1 MTTAPLIPNPSPAR
15 GEGGRHHGR
24 LRFANRPYLLILLQ
38 LAWLGW
44 LLTFPVALD
53 SDDALNFAH
62 GVTRFSVLEFSP
74 HFPGYPAFIWLARLI
89 NLAVDDPARAVQ
101 WASLLG
107 SSLLAPLAALLAV
120 KLWQR
125 PSLLAPVWL
134 LVLALPLTPT
144 LALSG
149 LSDGPALAAWL
160 GSLLALQQRR
170 FALAGL
176 LLGLMLALRPSY
188 FVLALQPLWLGLAQ
202 QGNRVRFVLPI
213 ALVGLTSLLFVW
225 QADGWAYFSEGQR
238 FTDGHFT
245 LWGNTAAAHGDRL
258 LSWANTFNSQLTP
271 LWPLLMGALLIQPL
285 WQRSKDHNA
294 TPSVLWTIYWLALL
308 LWTLFGQNPD
318 NPRHLAPITL
328 LGIVL
333 LAGWLPR
340 RGEGLVTVAG
350 LLLLGATFTL
360 PHPPAMV
367 QAARLAEKSCP
378 ALVTQWG
385 VRLLRETTA
394 LPVTDGWYKGDA
406 ALALSQ
412 GACRLSRRPIA
423 ASEMSTVVRQHW
435 FAPRFAA
442 EPSLWLAIPS
452 LQTIQEK
459 VTKNIE
465 RAQKSAKATKKEGNN
480 SGTLTAHP

>member
-1 MTTAPLIPNPSPAR
+1 MRGKARSRRWASPCSITIW
-15 GEGGRHHGR
+15 
-24 LRFANRPYLLILLQ
+24 LLALLQ
-38 LAWLGW
+38 LAWLCW
-44 LLTFPVALD
+44 LLAFPVALD

-120 KLWQR
+120 RLWQR
-125 PSLLAPVWL
+125 PGLLAPVWL

-144 LALSG
+144 LALSC

-160 GSLLALQQRR
+160 GALLALQQRR
-170 FALAGL
+170 IALAGL
-176 LLGLMLALRPSY
+176 LLGLLLALRPSY
-188 FVLALQPLWLGLAQ
+188 FVLTLLPLWLGMAQ
-202 QGNRVRFVLPI
+202 QGTRFKFVLPI
-213 ALVGLTSLLFVW
+213 ALVGLISLLFVW
-225 QADGWAYFSEGQR
+225 QADGWAYFSEGRR

-258 LSWANTFNSQLTP
+258 LSWASTFNEQLTP
-271 LWPLLMGALLIQPL
+271 LWPLAVAALLVLPL

-294 TPSVLWTIYWLALL
+294 ALSPFWTLYWLALL

-318 NPRHLAPITL
+318 NPRHLAPVTL
-328 LGIVL
+328 LGIML

-340 RGEGLVTVAG
+340 RTEGLTVVAG
-350 LLLLGATFTL
+350 LLLLGATLTL
-360 PHPPAMV
+360 PRPPAMV

-394 LPVTDGWYKGDA
+394 LAVTDGWYKGDA
-406 ALALSQ
+406 SLALKQ
-412 GACRLSRRPIA
+412 EACRLSRRPIA
-423 ASEMSTVVRQHW
+423 ASEMPTAVRQHW

-442 EPSLWLAIPS
+442 EPGLWLAIPS
-452 LQTIQEK
+452 P
-459 VTKNIE
+459 VTGVSPMTNNIK
-465 RAQKSAKATKKEGNN
+465 RAQNAPK
-480 SGTLTAHP
+480 

>member
-1 MTTAPLIPNPSPAR
+1 MKTAPLIPAPSPAR
-15 GEGGRHHGR
+15 GEGGCHYGR

-38 LAWLGW
+38 GVWLCW
-44 LLTFPVALD
+44 LLAFPVALD

-62 GVTRFSVLEFSP
+62 GMVRFSVLEFSP

-107 SSLLAPLAALLAV
+107 SSLLAPLAAGLAV
-120 KLWQR
+120 RLWQR

-160 GSLLALQQRR
+160 GALLALLHRKIT
-170 FALAGL
+170 LAGL

-188 FVLALQPLWLGLAQ
+188 LVLALLPLWLGMAHKGERLK
-202 QGNRVRFVLPI
+202 FLLPI
-213 ALVGLTSLLFVW
+213 TLVGLACLLFVW
-225 QADGWAYFSEGQR
+225 QADGWAYFAEGRR

-245 LWGNTAAAHGDRL
+245 LWGNTASAHGDRL
-258 LSWANTFNSQLTP
+258 LSWARTFSDQLTP
-271 LWPLLMGALLIQPL
+271 FWPLPMGALLVLPL
-285 WQRSKDHNA
+285 WQRARQQQTMS
-294 TPSVLWTIYWLALL
+294 SLWTLYWLALL

-333 LAGWLPR
+333 LAGRLPQW
-340 RGEGLVTVAG
+340 GERPAMLGA
-350 LLLLGATFTL
+350 LLLLATILT
-360 PHPPAMV
+360 PPAPPAMV
-367 QAARLAEKSCP
+367 QAARLAEQACP

-385 VRLLRETTA
+385 VRLLRETTP
-394 LPVTDGWYKGDA
+394 LPVTDGWYQGDA
-406 ALALSQ
+406 ALALTQ

-423 ASEMSTVVRQHW
+423 QNEMPLPHQTHW
-435 FAPRFAA
+435 FAPRFGA
-442 EPSLWLAIPS
+442 EPGLWLAIP
-452 LQTIQEK
+452 
-459 VTKNIE
+459 
-465 RAQKSAKATKKEGNN
+465 R
-480 SGTLTAHP
+480 

>member
-1 MTTAPLIPNPSPAR
+1 MLA
-15 GEGGRHHGR
+15 
-24 LRFANRPYLLILLQ
+24 LLQ

-62 GVTRFSVLEFSP
+62 GVVRFSVLEFSP

-89 NLAVDDPARAVQ
+89 NLAVDEPARAVQ

-107 SSLLAPLAALLAV
+107 SSLLAPLAAFLAAR
-120 KLWQR
+120 LWQR

-160 GSLLALQQRR
+160 GALLALQQRKI
-170 FALAGL
+170 ALAGL

-188 FVLALQPLWLGLAQ
+188 FVLALLPLWLGMAQ
-202 QGNRVRFVLPI
+202 QGTRVRFVLPI
-213 ALVGLTSLLFVW
+213 ALVGLACLLFVW
-225 QADGWAYFSEGQR
+225 QADGWAYFSEGRR

-258 LSWANTFNSQLTP
+258 LSWARTLNDQLTP
-271 LWPLLMGALLIQPL
+271 LWPLLMGALLVLPL

-294 TPSVLWTIYWLALL
+294 TPSVLWTLYWLALL
-308 LWTLFGQNPD
+308 LWTLVGQNPD

-328 LGIVL
+328 LGLVL

-340 RGEGLVTVAG
+340 RGELPAMLGA
-350 LLLLGATFTL
+350 LLLLLSTL
-360 PHPPAMV
+360 TPPVAPAMTR
-367 QAARLAEKSCP
+367 AARLAEQTCP

-385 VRLLRETTA
+385 VRLLRETTT
-394 LPVTDGWYKGDA
+394 LPVTDGWYRGDA
-406 ALALSQ
+406 ALALTQ
-412 GACRLSRRPIA
+412 GACRLSRRPLGA
-423 ASEMSTVVRQHW
+423 EALPGPYDTLW
-435 FAPRFAA
+435 FAPRFHA
-442 EPSLWLAIPS
+442 EPGLWLALP
-452 LQTIQEK
+452 
-459 VTKNIE
+459 
-465 RAQKSAKATKKEGNN
+465 R
-480 SGTLTAHP
+480 

>member
-1 MTTAPLIPNPSPAR
+1 MLPIRALATRRRISRQLW
-15 GEGGRHHGR
+15 
-24 LRFANRPYLLILLQ
+24 LLILLQ
-38 LAWLGW
+38 GVWMGW
-44 LLTFPVALD
+44 LFAFPIALD

-89 NLAVDDPARAVQ
+89 NLLVDDPARAVQ

-107 SSLLAPLAALLAV
+107 TSLLAPLAALLAV
-120 KLWQR
+120 RLWHR
-125 PSLLAPVWL
+125 PALLTPIWL

-160 GSLLALQQRR
+160 GALLALQQRR
-170 FALAGL
+170 MALAGL
-176 LLGLMLALRPSY
+176 LVGLLLALRPSY
-188 FVLALQPLWLGLAQ
+188 FVLALLPLWLGMAQ
-202 QGNRVRFVLPI
+202 KGTRVRFVLPI
-213 ALVGLTSLLFVW
+213 ALVGLISLLFVW
-225 QADGWAYFSEGQR
+225 QADGWTYFSEGRR

-258 LSWANTFNSQLTP
+258 LSWARTFNDQLTP
-271 LWPLLMGALLIQPL
+271 LWPLAVGALLVLPRAKGQATALSPL
-285 WQRSKDHNA
+285 W
-294 TPSVLWTIYWLALL
+294 TLYWLVLL

-340 RGEGLVTVAG
+340 RGDMLTTLLAA
-350 LLLLGATFTL
+350 LLLLCVTL
-360 PHPPAMV
+360 TPPALPAMV
-367 QAARLAEKSCP
+367 QAARVAEKACP

-385 VRLLRETTA
+385 VRLLRETTPLA
-394 LPVTDGWYKGDA
+394 VTDGWYRGDA
-406 ALALSQ
+406 RLALAQ

-423 ASEMSTVVRQHW
+423 TGDMPTPNQLYW
-435 FAPRFAA
+435 FSPRFHA
-442 EPSLWLAIPS
+442 EPGIWLGIP
-452 LQTIQEK
+452 
-459 VTKNIE
+459 
-465 RAQKSAKATKKEGNN
+465 AYFY
-480 SGTLTAHP
+480 P

>member
-1 MTTAPLIPNPSPAR
+1 MLA
-15 GEGGRHHGR
+15 
-24 LRFANRPYLLILLQ
+24 LLQ

-107 SSLLAPLAALLAV
+107 SSLLAPLAAFLAAR
-120 KLWQR
+120 LWQR
-125 PSLLAPVWL
+125 PSLLTPVWL

-160 GSLLALQQRR
+160 GALLALQQRKI
-170 FALAGL
+170 ALAGL

-188 FVLALQPLWLGLAQ
+188 FVLALLPLWLGMAQ

-213 ALVGLTSLLFVW
+213 ALVGLACLLFVW
-225 QADGWAYFSEGQR
+225 QADGWAYFAEGRR

-258 LSWANTFNSQLTP
+258 LSWANTFNDQLTP
-271 LWPLLMGALLIQPL
+271 LWPLLMGALLILPL
-285 WQRSKDHNA
+285 WQRSKDHNPA
-294 TPSVLWTIYWLALL
+294 PSVLWPLYWLVLL
-308 LWTLFGQNPD
+308 LWTLVGQNPD

-328 LGIVL
+328 LGLVL

-340 RGEGLVTVAG
+340 RGVGLVALAG
-350 LLLLGATFTL
+350 LLLLCTL
-360 PHPPAMV
+360 TPPRPSAMV
-367 QAARLAEKSCP
+367 QAARVAEKNCP

-385 VRLLRETTA
+385 VRLLRETTT
-394 LPVTDGWYKGDA
+394 LPVTDGWYRGDA
-406 ALALSQ
+406 ALALTQ
-412 GACRLSRRPIA
+412 GACRLSRRPLGA
-423 ASEMSTVVRQHW
+423 EALPGPYDTLW
-435 FAPRFAA
+435 FAPRFHA
-442 EPSLWLAIPS
+442 EPGLWLALP
-452 LQTIQEK
+452 
-459 VTKNIE
+459 
-465 RAQKSAKATKKEGNN
+465 R
-480 SGTLTAHP
+480 

>member
-1 MTTAPLIPNPSPAR
+1 MW
-15 GEGGRHHGR
+15 
-24 LRFANRPYLLILLQ
+24 LLALLQ

-62 GVTRFSVLEFSP
+62 GVVRFSVLEFSP

-89 NLAVDDPARAVQ
+89 NLAVDEPARAVQ

-107 SSLLAPLAALLAV
+107 SSLLAPLAAFLAAR
-120 KLWQR
+120 LWQR

-160 GSLLALQQRR
+160 GALLALQQRKI
-170 FALAGL
+170 ALAGL

-188 FVLALQPLWLGLAQ
+188 FVLALLPLWLGMAQ
-202 QGNRVRFVLPI
+202 QGTRVRFVLPI
-213 ALVGLTSLLFVW
+213 ALVGLACLLFVW
-225 QADGWAYFSEGQR
+225 QADGWAYFSEGRR

-258 LSWANTFNSQLTP
+258 LSWARTLNDQLTP
-271 LWPLLMGALLIQPL
+271 LWPLLMGALLVLPL

-294 TPSVLWTIYWLALL
+294 TPSVLWTLYWLALL
-308 LWTLFGQNPD
+308 LWTLVGQNPD

-328 LGIVL
+328 LGLVL

-340 RGEGLVTVAG
+340 RGELPAMLGA
-350 LLLLGATFTL
+350 LLLLLSTL
-360 PHPPAMV
+360 TPPVAPAMTR
-367 QAARLAEKSCP
+367 AARLAEQTCP

-385 VRLLRETTA
+385 VRLLRETTT
-394 LPVTDGWYKGDA
+394 LPVTDGWYRGDA
-406 ALALSQ
+406 ALALTQ
-412 GACRLSRRPIA
+412 GACRLSRRPLGA
-423 ASEMSTVVRQHW
+423 EALPGPYDTLW
-435 FAPRFAA
+435 FAPRFHA
-442 EPSLWLAIPS
+442 EPGLWLALP
-452 LQTIQEK
+452 
-459 VTKNIE
+459 
-465 RAQKSAKATKKEGNN
+465 R
-480 SGTLTAHP
+480 

>member
-1 MTTAPLIPNPSPAR
+1 MTTAPLIPDPSPTR

-44 LLTFPVALD
+44 LLAFPVALD

-89 NLAVDDPARAVQ
+89 NLLVDDPARAVQ

-107 SSLLAPLAALLAV
+107 SSLLAPLAASLAV
-120 KLWQR
+120 RLWQR

-160 GSLLALQQRR
+160 GALLALQQRKI
-170 FALAGL
+170 ALAGL

-188 FVLALQPLWLGLAQ
+188 FVLALLPLWLGMAQ
-202 QGNRVRFVLPI
+202 KSQRLNFLLPI
-213 ALVGLTSLLFVW
+213 VLVGLACLLFVW
-225 QADGWAYFSEGQR
+225 QADGWAYFSEGRR

-258 LSWANTFNSQLTP
+258 LSWANTFNEQLTL
-271 LWPLLMGALLIQPL
+271 LWPLAVGGLLVQPL
-285 WQRSKDHNA
+285 WQRCKGHAAALSP
-294 TPSVLWTIYWLALL
+294 TWSLYWLALL

-318 NPRHLAPITL
+318 NPRHLAPLTL
-328 LGIVL
+328 LGLVL
-333 LAGWLPR
+333 LAGRLPH
-340 RGEGLVTVAG
+340 RGETLAVLAA
-350 LLLLGATFTL
+350 LLLLGSTL
-360 PHPPAMV
+360 TSPRPPAMV
-367 QAARLAEKSCP
+367 QAATLAEQRCS

-385 VRLLRETTA
+385 VKLLRETTR
-394 LPVTDGWYKGDA
+394 LPITDGWYGGDA
-406 ALALSQ
+406 RLVLTQ
-412 GACRLSRRPIA
+412 GACRLSRRPID
-423 ASEMSTVVRQHW
+423 ASSLPAPYRQWW
-435 FAPRFAA
+435 FAPRFRA
-442 EPSLWLAIPS
+442 EPGLWLAIPDW
-452 LQTIQEK
+452 Q
-459 VTKNIE
+459 
-465 RAQKSAKATKKEGNN
+465 ADAG
-480 SGTLTAHP
+480 P

>member
-1 MTTAPLIPNPSPAR
+1 MTTAPLIPSPSPAR
-15 GEGGRHHGR
+15 GEGGRRHGR
-24 LRFANRPYLLILLQ
+24 LRFANRLYLLALLQ
-38 LAWLGW
+38 LTWLCW

-62 GVTRFSVLEFSP
+62 GVVRFSVLEFSP
-74 HFPGYPAFIWLARLI
+74 HFPGYPAFIWLTRLI
-89 NLAVDDPARAVQ
+89 NLVVDDPARAVQ

-107 SSLLAPLAALLAV
+107 SSLLAPLAAFLAV
-120 KLWQR
+120 RLWQR
-125 PSLLAPVWL
+125 PSLLVPVWL

-160 GSLLALQQRR
+160 AALLALLHRKA
-170 FALAGL
+170 ALAGL

-188 FVLALQPLWLGLAQ
+188 FVLALLPLWLGMAQ
-202 QGNRVRFVLPI
+202 KGTRVRFVLPI
-213 ALVGLTSLLFVW
+213 ALVGLACLLFVW
-225 QADGWAYFSEGQR
+225 QADGWAYFAEGRR

-258 LSWANTFNSQLTP
+258 LSWANTFNDQLTP
-271 LWPLLMGALLIQPL
+271 LWPLLMGALLVLPL

-294 TPSVLWTIYWLALL
+294 APTVLWPLYWLVLL

-328 LGIVL
+328 LGLVL

-340 RGEGLVTVAG
+340 RGVGLVALAG
-350 LLLLGATFTL
+350 LLLLAVTL
-360 PHPPAMV
+360 TPARPSAMV
-367 QAARLAEKSCP
+367 QAARVAEKNCP

-394 LPVTDGWYKGDA
+394 LPVTDGWYRGDT
-406 ALALSQ
+406 ALALTQ
-412 GACRLSRRPIA
+412 GACRLSRRPLGA
-423 ASEMSTVVRQHW
+423 EALPGPYDTLW
-435 FAPRFAA
+435 FAPRFHA
-442 EPSLWLAIPS
+442 EPGLWLALP
-452 LQTIQEK
+452 
-459 VTKNIE
+459 
-465 RAQKSAKATKKEGNN
+465 R
-480 SGTLTAHP
+480 

>member
-1 MTTAPLIPNPSPAR
+1 MTTAPLIPSPSPAR
-15 GEGGRHHGR
+15 GEGGRRHAR
-24 LRFANRPYLLILLQ
+24 LRFANRLYLLALLQ

-62 GVTRFSVLEFSP
+62 GVVRFSVLEFSP

-89 NLAVDDPARAVQ
+89 NLAVDEPARAVQ

-107 SSLLAPLAALLAV
+107 SSLLAPLAAFLAAR
-120 KLWQR
+120 LWQR

-160 GSLLALQQRR
+160 AALLALLHRKA
-170 FALAGL
+170 ALAGL

-188 FVLALQPLWLGLAQ
+188 FVLALLPLWLGMAQ
-202 QGNRVRFVLPI
+202 KGARVRFVLPI
-213 ALVGLTSLLFVW
+213 ALVGLACLLFVW
-225 QADGWAYFSEGQR
+225 QADGWAYFSEGRR

-245 LWGNTAAAHGDRL
+245 LWGNTAATHGDRL
-258 LSWANTFNSQLTP
+258 QSWANTFNDQLTP
-271 LWPLLMGALLIQPL
+271 LWPLLMGALLILPL

-294 TPSVLWTIYWLALL
+294 TPSVLWPLYWLVLL

-340 RGEGLVTVAG
+340 RGELPVMLGA
-350 LLLLGATFTL
+350 LLLLLCTL
-360 PHPPAMV
+360 TPPVAPAMTR
-367 QAARLAEKSCP
+367 AARLAEQTCP

-385 VRLLRETTA
+385 VRLLRETTT
-394 LPVTDGWYKGDA
+394 LPVTDGWYRGDA
-406 ALALSQ
+406 ALALTQ
-412 GACRLSRRPIA
+412 GACRLSRRPLGA
-423 ASEMSTVVRQHW
+423 EALPGPYDTLW
-435 FAPRFAA
+435 FAPRFHA
-442 EPSLWLAIPS
+442 EPGLWLALP
-452 LQTIQEK
+452 
-459 VTKNIE
+459 
-465 RAQKSAKATKKEGNN
+465 R
-480 SGTLTAHP
+480 

>member
-1 MTTAPLIPNPSPAR
+1 MMTPPLIPNPSPAR
-15 GEGGRHHGR
+15 GEGERHHGR
-24 LRFANRPYLLILLQ
+24 LRFANRLYLLALLQ

-62 GVTRFSVLEFSP
+62 GVVRFSVLEFSP

-89 NLAVDDPARAVQ
+89 NLAVDEPARAVQ

-107 SSLLAPLAALLAV
+107 SSLLAPLAAFLAV
-120 KLWQR
+120 RLWQR

-160 GSLLALQQRR
+160 GTLLALQQRKI
-170 FALAGL
+170 ALAGL

-188 FVLALQPLWLGLAQ
+188 FVLALLPLWLGMAQ
-202 QGNRVRFVLPI
+202 QGTRVRFVLPI
-213 ALVGLTSLLFVW
+213 ALVGLAGLLFVW
-225 QADGWAYFSEGQR
+225 QADGWAYFSEGRR

-258 LSWANTFNSQLTP
+258 LSWTNTFNAQFTL
-271 LWPLLMGALLIQPL
+271 LWPLAVGGLLAQPL
-285 WQRSKDHNA
+285 WQRVKGHAALS
-294 TPSVLWTIYWLALL
+294 PVWSLYWLALL

-328 LGIVL
+328 LGLVL

-340 RGEGLVTVAG
+340 RGVGLVALAG
-350 LLLLGATFTL
+350 LLLLAVTL
-360 PHPPAMV
+360 TPARPSAMV
-367 QAARLAEKSCP
+367 QAARVAEKNCP

-394 LPVTDGWYKGDA
+394 LPVTDGWYRGDA
-406 ALALSQ
+406 ALALTQ
-412 GACRLSRRPIA
+412 GACRLSRRPLGA
-423 ASEMSTVVRQHW
+423 EALPGPYDTLW
-435 FAPRFAA
+435 FAPRFHA
-442 EPSLWLAIPS
+442 EPGLWLALP
-452 LQTIQEK
+452 
-459 VTKNIE
+459 
-465 RAQKSAKATKKEGNN
+465 R
-480 SGTLTAHP
+480 

>member
-1 MTTAPLIPNPSPAR
+1 M
-15 GEGGRHHGR
+15 
-24 LRFANRPYLLILLQ
+24 LILLQ

-62 GVTRFSVLEFSP
+62 GVVRFSVLEFSP

-107 SSLLAPLAALLAV
+107 SSLLAPLAAFLAV
-120 KLWQR
+120 RLWQR

-160 GSLLALQQRR
+160 GTLLALQQRKI
-170 FALAGL
+170 ALAGL

-188 FVLALQPLWLGLAQ
+188 FVLALLPLWLGLAQ

-213 ALVGLTSLLFVW
+213 ALVGLACLLFVW
-225 QADGWAYFSEGQR
+225 QADGWAYFAEGRR

-258 LSWANTFNSQLTP
+258 LSWANTFNDQLTP
-271 LWPLLMGALLIQPL
+271 LWSLLMGALLILPL

-294 TPSVLWTIYWLALL
+294 TPSVLWPLYWLALL

-328 LGIVL
+328 LGLVL

-340 RGEGLVTVAG
+340 RGVGLVALAG
-350 LLLLGATFTL
+350 LLLLAVTL
-360 PHPPAMV
+360 TPARPSAMV
-367 QAARLAEKSCP
+367 QAARVAEKNCP

-385 VRLLRETTA
+385 VRLLRETTT
-394 LPVTDGWYKGDA
+394 LPVTDGWYRGDA
-406 ALALSQ
+406 ALALTQ
-412 GACRLSRRPIA
+412 GACRLSRRPLGA
-423 ASEMSTVVRQHW
+423 EALPGPYDTLW
-435 FAPRFAA
+435 FAPRFHA
-442 EPSLWLAIPS
+442 EPGLWLALP
-452 LQTIQEK
+452 
-459 VTKNIE
+459 
-465 RAQKSAKATKKEGNN
+465 R
-480 SGTLTAHP
+480 

>member
-15 GEGGRHHGR
+15 GEGGRRHGR
-24 LRFANRPYLLILLQ
+24 LRFANRLYLLALLQ

-62 GVTRFSVLEFSP
+62 GVVRFSVLEFSP

-89 NLAVDDPARAVQ
+89 NLAVDEPARAVQ

-107 SSLLAPLAALLAV
+107 SSLLAPLAASLAV
-120 KLWQR
+120 RLWQR

-160 GSLLALQQRR
+160 GALLALQQRKI
-170 FALAGL
+170 ALAGL

-188 FVLALQPLWLGLAQ
+188 FVLALLPLWLGMAQ
-202 QGNRVRFVLPI
+202 KGARVRFVLPI
-213 ALVGLTSLLFVW
+213 ALVGLISLLFVW
-225 QADGWAYFSEGQR
+225 QADGWAYFSEGRR

-258 LSWANTFNSQLTP
+258 LSWANTFNDQLTP
-271 LWPLLMGALLIQPL
+271 LWPLLMGALLILPL

-294 TPSVLWTIYWLALL
+294 TPSVLWTLYWLVLL
-308 LWTLFGQNPD
+308 LWTLVGQNPD

-328 LGIVL
+328 LGLVL

-340 RGEGLVTVAG
+340 RGELPAMLGA
-350 LLLLGATFTL
+350 LLLLLSTL
-360 PHPPAMV
+360 TPPVAPAMTR
-367 QAARLAEKSCP
+367 AARLAEQTCP
-378 ALVTQWG
+378 GLVTQWG
-385 VRLLRETTA
+385 VRLLRETTT
-394 LPVTDGWYKGDA
+394 LPVTDGWYRGDA
-406 ALALSQ
+406 ALALTQ
-412 GACRLSRRPIA
+412 GACRLSRRPLGA
-423 ASEMSTVVRQHW
+423 EALPGPYDTLW
-435 FAPRFAA
+435 FSPRFHA
-442 EPSLWLAIPS
+442 EPGLWLALP
-452 LQTIQEK
+452 
-459 VTKNIE
+459 
-465 RAQKSAKATKKEGNN
+465 R
-480 SGTLTAHP
+480 

>member
-15 GEGGRHHGR
+15 GEGGRRHGR
-24 LRFANRPYLLILLQ
+24 LRFANRPYLLALLQ

-107 SSLLAPLAALLAV
+107 SSLLAPLAAFLAV
-120 KLWQR
+120 RLWQR

-160 GSLLALQQRR
+160 AALLALQHRKA
-170 FALAGL
+170 ALAGL

-188 FVLALQPLWLGLAQ
+188 FVLALLPLWLGMAQ
-202 QGNRVRFVLPI
+202 QGTRVRFVLPI
-213 ALVGLTSLLFVW
+213 ALVGLACLLFVW
-225 QADGWAYFSEGQR
+225 QADGWAYFSEGRR

-245 LWGNTAAAHGDRL
+245 LWGNTAAAHGDRP
-258 LSWANTFNSQLTP
+258 LSWANTFNDQLTP
-271 LWPLLMGALLIQPL
+271 LWPLLMGALLILPL
-285 WQRSKDHNA
+285 WQRSKDHNPA
-294 TPSVLWTIYWLALL
+294 PSVLWPLYWLVLL

-328 LGIVL
+328 LGLVL
-333 LAGWLPR
+333 LVGWLPR
-340 RGEGLVTVAG
+340 RGELPAMLGA
-350 LLLLGATFTL
+350 LLLLLCTL
-360 PHPPAMV
+360 TPPVAPAMTR
-367 QAARLAEKSCP
+367 AARLAEQTCP

-385 VRLLRETTA
+385 VRLLRETTT
-394 LPVTDGWYKGDA
+394 LPVTDGWYRGDA
-406 ALALSQ
+406 ALALTQ
-412 GACRLSRRPIA
+412 GACRLSRRPLGA
-423 ASEMSTVVRQHW
+423 EALPGPYDTLW
-435 FAPRFAA
+435 FAPRFHA
-442 EPSLWLAIPS
+442 EPGLWLALP
-452 LQTIQEK
+452 
-459 VTKNIE
+459 
-465 RAQKSAKATKKEGNN
+465 R
-480 SGTLTAHP
+480 

>member
-1 MTTAPLIPNPSPAR
+1 MTTAPLIPSPSPAR

-62 GVTRFSVLEFSP
+62 GVVRFSVLEFSP

-89 NLAVDDPARAVQ
+89 NLAVDEPARAVQ

-107 SSLLAPLAALLAV
+107 SSLLAPLAAFLAAR
-120 KLWQR
+120 LWQR

-160 GSLLALQQRR
+160 AALLALLHRKA
-170 FALAGL
+170 ALAGL
-176 LLGLMLALRPSY
+176 LLGFMLALRPSY
-188 FVLALQPLWLGLAQ
+188 FVLALLPLWLGMAQ
-202 QGNRVRFVLPI
+202 QGARVRFVLPI
-213 ALVGLTSLLFVW
+213 ALVGLACLLFVW
-225 QADGWAYFSEGQR
+225 QADGWAYFSEGRR

-258 LSWANTFNSQLTP
+258 LSWANTFNDQLTP
-271 LWPLLMGALLIQPL
+271 LWPLLMGALLILPL
-285 WQRSKDHNA
+285 WQRSKDHNPA
-294 TPSVLWTIYWLALL
+294 PSVLWPLYWLALL

-328 LGIVL
+328 LGLVL

-340 RGEGLVTVAG
+340 RGVGLVALAG
-350 LLLLGATFTL
+350 LLLLAVTFT
-360 PHPPAMV
+360 PPRPSAMV
-367 QAARLAEKSCP
+367 QAARVAEKNCP

-385 VRLLRETTA
+385 VRLLRETTT
-394 LPVTDGWYKGDA
+394 LPVTDGWYRGDA
-406 ALALSQ
+406 ALALTQ
-412 GACRLSRRPIA
+412 GACRLSRRPLGA
-423 ASEMSTVVRQHW
+423 EALPGPYDTLW
-435 FAPRFAA
+435 FAPRFHA
-442 EPSLWLAIPS
+442 EPGLWLALP
-452 LQTIQEK
+452 
-459 VTKNIE
+459 
-465 RAQKSAKATKKEGNN
+465 R
-480 SGTLTAHP
+480 

>member
-1 MTTAPLIPNPSPAR
+1 M
-15 GEGGRHHGR
+15 
-24 LRFANRPYLLILLQ
+24 LLLLQ

-62 GVTRFSVLEFSP
+62 GVVRFSVLEFSP

-89 NLAVDDPARAVQ
+89 NLAVDEPARAVQ

-107 SSLLAPLAALLAV
+107 SSLLAPLAAFLAV
-120 KLWQR
+120 RLWQR

-160 GSLLALQQRR
+160 GALLALQQRKI
-170 FALAGL
+170 ALAGL

-188 FVLALQPLWLGLAQ
+188 FVLALLPLWLGMAQ
-202 QGNRVRFVLPI
+202 KGARVRFVLPI
-213 ALVGLTSLLFVW
+213 ALVGLACLLFVW
-225 QADGWAYFSEGQR
+225 QADGWAYFSEGRR

-245 LWGNTAAAHGDRL
+245 LWGNTAAAHDDRL
-258 LSWANTFNSQLTP
+258 LSWARTFNEQLTP
-271 LWPLLMGALLIQPL
+271 LWPLLIGALLVLPL
-285 WQRSKDHNA
+285 WKRSKDHNA
-294 TPSVLWTIYWLALL
+294 TPSVLWTLYWLSLL

-328 LGIVL
+328 LGLVL

-340 RGEGLVTVAG
+340 RGVGLVALAG
-350 LLLLGATFTL
+350 LLLLAVTFT
-360 PHPPAMV
+360 PPRPSAMV
-367 QAARLAEKSCP
+367 QAARVAEKNCP

-385 VRLLRETTA
+385 VRLLRETTT
-394 LPVTDGWYKGDA
+394 LPVTDGWYRGDA
-406 ALALSQ
+406 ALALTQ
-412 GACRLSRRPIA
+412 GACRLSRRPLGA
-423 ASEMSTVVRQHW
+423 EALPGPYDTLW
-435 FAPRFAA
+435 FAPRFHA
-442 EPSLWLAIPS
+442 EPGLWLALP
-452 LQTIQEK
+452 
-459 VTKNIE
+459 
-465 RAQKSAKATKKEGNN
+465 R
-480 SGTLTAHP
+480 

>member
-1 MTTAPLIPNPSPAR
+1 MLA
-15 GEGGRHHGR
+15 
-24 LRFANRPYLLILLQ
+24 LLQ

-62 GVTRFSVLEFSP
+62 GVVRFSVLEFSP

-89 NLAVDDPARAVQ
+89 NLAVDEPARAVQ

-107 SSLLAPLAALLAV
+107 SSLLAPLAASLAV
-120 KLWQR
+120 RLWQR

-160 GSLLALQQRR
+160 GALLALQQRKI
-170 FALAGL
+170 ALAGL

-188 FVLALQPLWLGLAQ
+188 FVLALLPLWLGMAQ
-202 QGNRVRFVLPI
+202 KGARVRFVLPI
-213 ALVGLTSLLFVW
+213 ALVGLISLLFVW
-225 QADGWAYFSEGQR
+225 QADGWAYFSEGRR

-258 LSWANTFNSQLTP
+258 LSWANTFNDQLTP
-271 LWPLLMGALLIQPL
+271 LWPLLMGALLILPL

-294 TPSVLWTIYWLALL
+294 TPSVLWTLYWLVLL
-308 LWTLFGQNPD
+308 LWTLVGQNPD

-328 LGIVL
+328 LGLVL

-340 RGEGLVTVAG
+340 RGELPAMLGA
-350 LLLLGATFTL
+350 LLLLLSTL
-360 PHPPAMV
+360 TPPVAPAMTR
-367 QAARLAEKSCP
+367 AARLAEQTCP
-378 ALVTQWG
+378 GLVTQWG
-385 VRLLRETTA
+385 VRLLRETTT
-394 LPVTDGWYKGDA
+394 LPVTDGWYRGDA
-406 ALALSQ
+406 ALALTQ
-412 GACRLSRRPIA
+412 GACRLSRRPLGA
-423 ASEMSTVVRQHW
+423 EALPGPYDTLW
-435 FAPRFAA
+435 FSPRFHA
-442 EPSLWLAIPS
+442 EPGLWLALP
-452 LQTIQEK
+452 
-459 VTKNIE
+459 
-465 RAQKSAKATKKEGNN
+465 R
-480 SGTLTAHP
+480 

>member
-1 MTTAPLIPNPSPAR
+1 MLA
-15 GEGGRHHGR
+15 
-24 LRFANRPYLLILLQ
+24 LLQ

-44 LLTFPVALD
+44 LLAFPVALD

-89 NLAVDDPARAVQ
+89 NLAVGDPARAVQ

-125 PSLLAPVWL
+125 PNLLAPVWL

-160 GSLLALQQRR
+160 GTLLALQQRKI
-170 FALAGL
+170 ALAGL

-188 FVLALQPLWLGLAQ
+188 FVLALLPLWLGMAQ
-202 QGNRVRFVLPI
+202 QGTRVRFVLPI
-213 ALVGLTSLLFVW
+213 ALVGLACLLFVW
-225 QADGWAYFSEGQR
+225 QADGWAYFAEGRR

-258 LSWANTFNSQLTP
+258 LSWANTFNDQLTP
-271 LWPLLMGALLIQPL
+271 LWPLLMGALLILPL

-328 LGIVL
+328 LGLVL

-340 RGEGLVTVAG
+340 RGERPAMLGA
-350 LLLLGATFTL
+350 LLLLLCTL
-360 PHPPAMV
+360 TPPVAPAMTR
-367 QAARLAEKSCP
+367 AARLAEQTCP

-385 VRLLRETTA
+385 VRLLRETTT
-394 LPVTDGWYKGDA
+394 LPVTDGWYRGDA
-406 ALALSQ
+406 ALALTQ
-412 GACRLSRRPIA
+412 GACRLSRRPLGA
-423 ASEMSTVVRQHW
+423 EALPGPYDTLW
-435 FAPRFAA
+435 FAPRFHA
-442 EPSLWLAIPS
+442 EPGLWLALP
-452 LQTIQEK
+452 
-459 VTKNIE
+459 
-465 RAQKSAKATKKEGNN
+465 R
-480 SGTLTAHP
+480 

>member
-15 GEGGRHHGR
+15 GEGGRRHAR
-24 LRFANRPYLLILLQ
+24 LRFANRLYLLLLLQ

-62 GVTRFSVLEFSP
+62 GVVRFSVLEFSP

-89 NLAVDDPARAVQ
+89 NLAVDEPARAVQ

-107 SSLLAPLAALLAV
+107 SSLLAPLAAFLAV
-120 KLWQR
+120 RLWQR

-160 GSLLALQQRR
+160 GALLALQQRKI
-170 FALAGL
+170 ALAGL

-188 FVLALQPLWLGLAQ
+188 FVLALLPLWLGMAQ
-202 QGNRVRFVLPI
+202 KGARVRFVLPI
-213 ALVGLTSLLFVW
+213 ALVGLACLLFVW
-225 QADGWAYFSEGQR
+225 QADGWAYFSEGRR

-245 LWGNTAAAHGDRL
+245 LWGNTAAAHDDRL
-258 LSWANTFNSQLTP
+258 LSWARTFNEQLTP
-271 LWPLLMGALLIQPL
+271 LWPLLIGALLVLPL
-285 WQRSKDHNA
+285 WKRSKDHNA
-294 TPSVLWTIYWLALL
+294 TPSVLWTLYWLSLL

-328 LGIVL
+328 LGLVL

-340 RGEGLVTVAG
+340 RGVGLVALAG
-350 LLLLGATFTL
+350 LLLLAVTFT
-360 PHPPAMV
+360 PPRPSAMV
-367 QAARLAEKSCP
+367 QAARVAEKNCP

-385 VRLLRETTA
+385 VRLLRETTT
-394 LPVTDGWYKGDA
+394 LPVTDGWYRGDA
-406 ALALSQ
+406 ALALTQ
-412 GACRLSRRPIA
+412 GACRLSRRPLGA
-423 ASEMSTVVRQHW
+423 EALPGPYDTLW
-435 FAPRFAA
+435 FAPRFHA
-442 EPSLWLAIPS
+442 EPGLWLALP
-452 LQTIQEK
+452 
-459 VTKNIE
+459 
-465 RAQKSAKATKKEGNN
+465 R
-480 SGTLTAHP
+480 

>member
-1 MTTAPLIPNPSPAR
+1 M
-15 GEGGRHHGR
+15 
-24 LRFANRPYLLILLQ
+24 
-38 LAWLGW
+38 GW
-44 LLTFPVALD
+44 LFAFPIALD

-89 NLAVDDPARAVQ
+89 NLLVDDPARAVQ

-107 SSLLAPLAALLAV
+107 TSLLAPLAALLAV
-120 KLWQR
+120 RLWHR
-125 PSLLAPVWL
+125 PALLTPIWL

-160 GSLLALQQRR
+160 GALLALQQRR
-170 FALAGL
+170 MTLAGL
-176 LLGLMLALRPSY
+176 LVGLLLALRPSY
-188 FVLALQPLWLGLAQ
+188 FVLALLPLWLGMAQ
-202 QGNRVRFVLPI
+202 KGTRVRFVLPI
-213 ALVGLTSLLFVW
+213 ALVGLISLLFVW
-225 QADGWAYFSEGQR
+225 QADGWAYFSEGRR

-258 LSWANTFNSQLTP
+258 LSWARTFNDQLTP
-271 LWPLLMGALLIQPL
+271 LWPLAVGALLVLPRAKGQATALSPL
-285 WQRSKDHNA
+285 W
-294 TPSVLWTIYWLALL
+294 TLYWLVLL

-340 RGEGLVTVAG
+340 RGDMLTTLLAA
-350 LLLLGATFTL
+350 LLLLCVTL
-360 PHPPAMV
+360 TPPALPAMV
-367 QAARLAEKSCP
+367 QAARVAEKACP

-385 VRLLRETTA
+385 VRLLRETTPLA
-394 LPVTDGWYKGDA
+394 VTDGWYRGDA
-406 ALALSQ
+406 RLALAQ

-423 ASEMSTVVRQHW
+423 TGDMPTPNQLYW
-435 FAPRFAA
+435 FSPRFHA
-442 EPSLWLAIPS
+442 EPGIWLGIP
-452 LQTIQEK
+452 
-459 VTKNIE
+459 
-465 RAQKSAKATKKEGNN
+465 AYFY
-480 SGTLTAHP
+480 P

>member
-1 MTTAPLIPNPSPAR
+1 MTAAPLIPNPSPAR
-15 GEGGRHHGR
+15 GEGGRRHGR
-24 LRFANRPYLLILLQ
+24 LRFANRLYLLALLQ
-38 LAWLGW
+38 LTWLGW

-89 NLAVDDPARAVQ
+89 NLVVDDPARAVQ

-107 SSLLAPLAALLAV
+107 SSLLAPLAAFLAV
-120 KLWQR
+120 RLWQR

-160 GSLLALQQRR
+160 GTLLALQQRKI
-170 FALAGL
+170 ALAGL

-188 FVLALQPLWLGLAQ
+188 FVLALLPLWLGMAQ

-213 ALVGLTSLLFVW
+213 ALVGLACLLFVW
-225 QADGWAYFSEGQR
+225 QADGWAYFAEGRR

-258 LSWANTFNSQLTP
+258 LSWANTFNDQFTL
-271 LWPLLMGALLIQPL
+271 LWPLAVGGLLAQPL
-285 WQRSKDHNA
+285 WQRVKGHAALS
-294 TPSVLWTIYWLALL
+294 PVWSLYWLVLL
-308 LWTLFGQNPD
+308 LWTLVGQNPD

-328 LGIVL
+328 LGLVL

-340 RGEGLVTVAG
+340 RGVGLVALAG
-350 LLLLGATFTL
+350 LLLLAVTL
-360 PHPPAMV
+360 TPARPSAMV
-367 QAARLAEKSCP
+367 QAARVAEKNCP

-385 VRLLRETTA
+385 VRLLRETTT
-394 LPVTDGWYKGDA
+394 LPVTDGWYRGDT
-406 ALALSQ
+406 ALALTQ
-412 GACRLSRRPIA
+412 GACRLSRRPLGA
-423 ASEMSTVVRQHW
+423 EALPGPYDTLW
-435 FAPRFAA
+435 FAPRFHA
-442 EPSLWLAIPS
+442 EPGLWLALP
-452 LQTIQEK
+452 
-459 VTKNIE
+459 
-465 RAQKSAKATKKEGNN
+465 R
-480 SGTLTAHP
+480 

>member
-1 MTTAPLIPNPSPAR
+1 MARRWPSPCSTTIW
-15 GEGGRHHGR
+15 
-24 LRFANRPYLLILLQ
+24 LLILLQ

-107 SSLLAPLAALLAV
+107 SSLLAPLAAFLAV
-120 KLWQR
+120 RLWQR
-125 PSLLAPVWL
+125 PGLLVPVWL

-160 GSLLALQQRR
+160 GTLLALQQRKI
-170 FALAGL
+170 ALAGL

-188 FVLALQPLWLGLAQ
+188 FVLTLLPLWLGMAQ

-213 ALVGLTSLLFVW
+213 ALVGLACLLFVW
-225 QADGWAYFSEGQR
+225 QADGWAYFAEGRR

-258 LSWANTFNSQLTP
+258 LSWANTFNDQLTP
-271 LWPLLMGALLIQPL
+271 LWPLLMGALLVLPL
-285 WQRSKDHNA
+285 WQRSKDHNPA
-294 TPSVLWTIYWLALL
+294 PSVLWPLYWLVLL
-308 LWTLFGQNPD
+308 LWTLVGQNPD

-328 LGIVL
+328 LGLVL

-340 RGEGLVTVAG
+340 RGVGLVALAG
-350 LLLLGATFTL
+350 LLLLAVTL
-360 PHPPAMV
+360 TPARTSAMV
-367 QAARLAEKSCP
+367 QAARVAEKNCP

-385 VRLLRETTA
+385 VRLLRETTT
-394 LPVTDGWYKGDA
+394 LPVTDGWYRGDA
-406 ALALSQ
+406 ALALTQ
-412 GACRLSRRPIA
+412 GACRLSRRPLGAEAIPDPYD
-423 ASEMSTVVRQHW
+423 TLW
-435 FAPRFAA
+435 FAPRFHA
-442 EPSLWLAIPS
+442 EPGLWLALP
-452 LQTIQEK
+452 
-459 VTKNIE
+459 
-465 RAQKSAKATKKEGNN
+465 R
-480 SGTLTAHP
+480 

>member
-1 MTTAPLIPNPSPAR
+1 M
-15 GEGGRHHGR
+15 
-24 LRFANRPYLLILLQ
+24 LILLQ

-44 LLTFPVALD
+44 LLAFPVALD

-89 NLAVDDPARAVQ
+89 NLVVDDTARAVQ

-107 SSLLAPLAALLAV
+107 SGLLAPLAALLAV
-120 KLWQR
+120 RLWQR

-160 GSLLALQQRR
+160 GALLALQQRR
-170 FALAGL
+170 IALAGL
-176 LLGLMLALRPSY
+176 LLGLLLALRPSY
-188 FVLALQPLWLGLAQ
+188 FVLALLPLWLGMAQ
-202 QGNRVRFVLPI
+202 KGTRVRFVLSI
-213 ALVGLTSLLFVW
+213 ALVGLISLLFVW
-225 QADGWAYFSEGQR
+225 QADGWAYFSEGRR

-258 LSWANTFNSQLTP
+258 LSWANTFNDQLTP
-271 LWPLLMGALLIQPL
+271 FWPLAVGALLVLPL
-285 WQRSKDHNA
+285 WQRSKGHTA
-294 TPSVLWTIYWLALL
+294 ALSPLWTLYWLALL

-318 NPRHLAPITL
+318 NPRHLAPVTL

-340 RGEGLVTVAG
+340 RGEWLVAVAG
-350 LLLLGATFTL
+350 LLLLAATFTL
-360 PHPPAMV
+360 PRPPAMV

-378 ALVTQWG
+378 TLVTQWG

-406 ALALSQ
+406 TLALSQ

-423 ASEMSTVVRQHW
+423 VGEMPTAAKHW

-442 EPSLWLAIPS
+442 EPGLWLAIPDPS
-452 LQTIQEK
+452 
-459 VTKNIE
+459 
-465 RAQKSAKATKKEGNN
+465 AQQN
-480 SGTLTAHP
+480 

>member
-1 MTTAPLIPNPSPAR
+1 MRGKATSRRWASPCSITVS
-15 GEGGRHHGR
+15 
-24 LRFANRPYLLILLQ
+24 LLALLQ
-38 LAWLGW
+38 LVWLGW
-44 LLTFPVALD
+44 LLAFPVALD

-89 NLAVDDPARAVQ
+89 NMAVDEPARAVQ

-120 KLWQR
+120 RLWQR

-160 GSLLALQQRR
+160 GALLALQQRR
-170 FALAGL
+170 ITLAGL
-176 LLGLMLALRPSY
+176 LLGLLLALRPSY
-188 FVLALQPLWLGLAQ
+188 FVLALLPLWLGMAQ
-202 QGNRVRFVLPI
+202 QGTRVRFVLPI

-225 QADGWAYFSEGQR
+225 QADGWAYFSEGRR

-258 LSWANTFNSQLTP
+258 LSWANTFNDQLTL
-271 LWPLLMGALLIQPL
+271 LWPLLMGALLLLPL
-285 WQRSKDHNA
+285 WQRSKDHNTA
-294 TPSVLWTIYWLALL
+294 LSPLWSLYWLALL
-308 LWTLFGQNPD
+308 LWTLFGQNSD

-340 RGEGLVTVAG
+340 RGEVLVAVAG
-350 LLLLGATFTL
+350 LLLLGVTFTL
-360 PHPPAMV
+360 PRPPAMV
-367 QAARLAEKSCP
+367 QAAKQAEKACP

-406 ALALSQ
+406 SLALKQ

-423 ASEMSTVVRQHW
+423 ASEMPTAVHQHW

-442 EPSLWLAIPS
+442 EPGLWLAIPS
-452 LQTIQEK
+452 P
-459 VTKNIE
+459 VTTESPMTNNIK
-465 RAQKSAKATKKEGNN
+465 RARN
-480 SGTLTAHP
+480 SLK

>member
-1 MTTAPLIPNPSPAR
+1 MTTAPLIPGPSPAR

-24 LRFANRPYLLILLQ
+24 LRFANRPYWLILLQ

-89 NLAVDDPARAVQ
+89 NLVVDDPATAVQ

-107 SSLLAPLAALLAV
+107 SSLLAPLAAWLAER
-120 KLWQR
+120 LWQR
-125 PSLLAPVWL
+125 PSLLTPLWL
-134 LVLALPLTPT
+134 LLLALPLTPT

-149 LSDGPALAAWL
+149 LSDGPSLAAWL
-160 GSLLALQQRR
+160 GTLLALQQRR
-170 FALAGL
+170 IALAGL

-188 FVLALQPLWLGLAQ
+188 FVLALLPLWLGMAQ
-202 QGNRVRFVLPI
+202 KGTRIRFLLPI
-213 ALVGLTSLLFVW
+213 VLVGLACLLFVW
-225 QADGWAYFSEGQR
+225 QADGWAYFSEGRR

-258 LSWANTFNSQLTP
+258 LSWACTFNEQLTP
-271 LWPLLMGALLIQPL
+271 LWPLAVGGLLAQPL
-285 WQRSKDHNA
+285 WQRCKGHAAALS
-294 TPSVLWTIYWLALL
+294 PCWSLYWLVLL

-328 LGIVL
+328 LGLVL
-333 LAGWLPR
+333 MAGWLPR
-340 RGEGLVTVAG
+340 RGELPAMLGA
-350 LLLLGATFTL
+350 LLLLLCTL
-360 PHPPAMV
+360 TPPAAPAMTR
-367 QAARLAEKSCP
+367 AAKLAEQACP

-385 VRLLRETTA
+385 VRLLRETTT

-406 ALALSQ
+406 SLALTQ

-423 ASEMSTVVRQHW
+423 ASEMPTAVHQHW

-442 EPSLWLAIPS
+442 EPGLWLAIADPS
-452 LQTIQEK
+452 ARQ
-459 VTKNIE
+459 N
-465 RAQKSAKATKKEGNN
+465 
-480 SGTLTAHP
+480 

>member
-1 MTTAPLIPNPSPAR
+1 MTTAPLIPTPSPAR
-15 GEGGRHHGR
+15 GEGGRRHGR

-62 GVTRFSVLEFSP
+62 GVVRFSVLEFSP

-89 NLAVDDPARAVQ
+89 NLAVDEPARAVQ

-107 SSLLAPLAALLAV
+107 SSLLAPLAAFLAAR
-120 KLWQR
+120 LWQR

-160 GSLLALQQRR
+160 GALLALQQRKI
-170 FALAGL
+170 ALAGL

-188 FVLALQPLWLGLAQ
+188 FVLALLPLWLGMAQ
-202 QGNRVRFVLPI
+202 QGTRVRFVLPI
-213 ALVGLTSLLFVW
+213 ALVGLACLLFVW
-225 QADGWAYFSEGQR
+225 QADGWAYFSEGRR

-258 LSWANTFNSQLTP
+258 LSWANTFNDQLTP
-271 LWPLLMGALLIQPL
+271 LWPLLMGALLVLPL

-294 TPSVLWTIYWLALL
+294 TPSVLWTLYWLALL

-328 LGIVL
+328 LGLVL

-340 RGEGLVTVAG
+340 RGELTAMLGA
-350 LLLLGATFTL
+350 LLLLLCTL
-360 PHPPAMV
+360 TPPVAPAMTR
-367 QAARLAEKSCP
+367 AARLAEQTCP

-385 VRLLRETTA
+385 VRLLRETTT
-394 LPVTDGWYKGDA
+394 LPVTDGWYRGDA
-406 ALALSQ
+406 ALALTQ
-412 GACRLSRRPIA
+412 GACRLSRRPLGA
-423 ASEMSTVVRQHW
+423 EALPGPYDTLW
-435 FAPRFAA
+435 FAPRFHA
-442 EPSLWLAIPS
+442 EPGLWLALP
-452 LQTIQEK
+452 
-459 VTKNIE
+459 
-465 RAQKSAKATKKEGNN
+465 R
-480 SGTLTAHP
+480 

>member
-1 MTTAPLIPNPSPAR
+1 MLA
-15 GEGGRHHGR
+15 
-24 LRFANRPYLLILLQ
+24 LLQ

-62 GVTRFSVLEFSP
+62 GVVRFSVLEFSP

-107 SSLLAPLAALLAV
+107 SSLLAPLAAFLAAR
-120 KLWQR
+120 LWQR

-160 GSLLALQQRR
+160 GALLALQQRKI
-170 FALAGL
+170 ALAGL

-188 FVLALQPLWLGLAQ
+188 FVLALLPLWLGMAQ
-202 QGNRVRFVLPI
+202 KGARVRFVLPI
-213 ALVGLTSLLFVW
+213 ALVGLACLLFVW
-225 QADGWAYFSEGQR
+225 QADGWAYFSEGRR

-258 LSWANTFNSQLTP
+258 LSWARTLNDQLTP
-271 LWPLLMGALLIQPL
+271 LWPLLMGALLVLPL
-285 WQRSKDHNA
+285 WQRSKDHNPA
-294 TPSVLWTIYWLALL
+294 PSVLWPLYWLALL

-340 RGEGLVTVAG
+340 WGELTAMLGA
-350 LLLLGATFTL
+350 LLLLLCTL
-360 PHPPAMV
+360 TPPVAPAMTR
-367 QAARLAEKSCP
+367 AARLAEQTCP

-385 VRLLRETTA
+385 VRLLRETTN
-394 LPVTDGWYKGDA
+394 LPVTDGWYRGDA
-406 ALALSQ
+406 ALALTQ
-412 GACRLSRRPIA
+412 GACRLSRRPLGA
-423 ASEMSTVVRQHW
+423 EALPSPYDTLW
-435 FAPRFAA
+435 FAPRFHA
-442 EPSLWLAIPS
+442 EPGLWLALP
-452 LQTIQEK
+452 
-459 VTKNIE
+459 
-465 RAQKSAKATKKEGNN
+465 R
-480 SGTLTAHP
+480 

>member
-1 MTTAPLIPNPSPAR
+1 MRGKATYRRWTSPCSITIW
-15 GEGGRHHGR
+15 
-24 LRFANRPYLLILLQ
+24 LLALLQ

-44 LLTFPVALD
+44 LLAFPVALD

-107 SSLLAPLAALLAV
+107 SSLLAPLAAWLTV
-120 KLWQR
+120 RLWQR
-125 PSLLAPVWL
+125 PSLLAPIWL

-160 GSLLALQQRR
+160 GTLLALQQRR
-170 FALAGL
+170 IALAGL

-188 FVLALQPLWLGLAQ
+188 FVLALLPLWLGLVQ
-202 QGNRVRFVLPI
+202 QGTRIRFVLPI
-213 ALVGLTSLLFVW
+213 LLVGLISLLFVW
-225 QADGWAYFSEGQR
+225 QADGWAYFSEGRR

-258 LSWANTFNSQLTP
+258 LSWARTFDDQLTP
-271 LWPLLMGALLIQPL
+271 LWPLAVGALLVLPL
-285 WQRSKDHNA
+285 WQRSKGNTA
-294 TPSVLWTIYWLALL
+294 VLSPLWTLYWLALL

-318 NPRHLAPITL
+318 NPRHLAPVTL

-333 LAGWLPR
+333 LVGWLPR
-340 RGEGLVTVAG
+340 RGEWVAAVAG
-350 LLLLGATFTL
+350 LLLLGVTFTL
-360 PHPPAMV
+360 PRPPAMV

-406 ALALSQ
+406 ALALSL
-412 GACRLSRRPIA
+412 GACRLSRRPITA
-423 ASEMSTVVRQHW
+423 NEMPTAVRQHW

-442 EPSLWLAIPS
+442 EPGLWLAIPS
-452 LQTIQEK
+452 LQTPHGESDK
-459 VTKNIE
+459 KHRKSTKN
-465 RAQKSAKATKKEGNN
+465 RQDN
-480 SGTLTAHP
+480 